1 MERLSELLAILDD
14 MIPLKARATIATATT
29 ALGLGASN
37 SAAVNVLLLGGW
49 VAGLVTEIVLKWK
62 ARRAAKAEA
71 EAERLRVGTSTE
83 PEQVRP

>member
-1 MERLSELLAILDD
+1 MERLNEILRLLDD
-14 MIPLKARATIATATT
+14 MIPLKARATLATATT

-37 SAAVNVLLLGGW
+37 SATVNVLLLGGW
-49 VAGLVTEIVLKWK
+49 AAGLVTEIVLKWK

-71 EAERLRVGTSTE
+71 ARLRVGTSTE